1 MEAMLMGTTVTTGK
15 PIKPA
20 TASARTEARCIVRRT
35 DLQHWLAAMVAHRDM
50 LLGEYV
56 VAHPELSMKQIALR
70 FELTQ
75 PEVSRIATRL
85 GVTRKRGRHKKGN
98 Y

>member
-1 MEAMLMGTTVTTGK
+1 MEAMLMETTFAAGK
-15 PIKPA
+15 PTQP
-20 TASARTEARCIVRRT
+20 TTESARKDARRIVRRT
-35 DLQHWLAAMVAHRDM
+35 DLQHWLAAMTTHRDM
-50 LLGEYV
+50 LLVEYV
-56 VAHPELSMKQIALR
+56 EAHPELSMKQIALR

-75 PEVSRIATRL
+75 PEVSRIANRF

>member
-1 MEAMLMGTTVTTGK
+1 MT
-15 PIKPA
+15 
-20 TASARTEARCIVRRT
+20 
-35 DLQHWLAAMVAHRDM
+35 AHRDS
-50 LLGEYV
+50 LLVEYV
-56 VAHPELSMKQIALR
+56 EAHPELSMKQIALR

-75 PEVSRIATRL
+75 PEVSRIANRF